1 MKFDSE
7 NFLQTKFLDTALRSE
22 PLLYAVVGF
31 AAFQRTLRNPAGKIQ
46 DFLEYYNKAV
56 SLLLH
61 ALKKGERHTNGTMLA
76 ILQLATI
83 EVRYRP
89 LPNKELSSNISRSTS
104 VIG

>member
-7 NFLQTKFLDTALRSE
+7 NFLQTTFLDIAIRHE

-31 AAFQRTLRNPAGKIQ
+31 AAFQRTLHNLDGKIQ

-61 ALKKGERHTNGTMLA
+61 ALKKGERHTNGMILA

-83 EVRYRP
+83 EV
-89 LPNKELSSNISRSTS
+89 SSRSLFDEELCSNQTG
-104 VIG
+104 VPR